1 MRPMI
6 YGEIME
12 LIEKGAEAELYL
24 TNFND
29 LYFDLDEEEKVIVK
43 HRLPKSYRIKNI
55 DDMLREKRTISEA
68 RIIHKVKE
76 SGVNS
81 PHIYEVD
88 LEEFKIIMEY
98 IEGIRMKDYLNN
110 TLDTEICKRI
120 GRIVGKMHD
129 FGVIHGDLTTS
140 NMIKSEDEIYL
151 IDFGLSRFSDSLEE
165 KGVDLHLLRQAMESA
180 HWQIYEKGFEN
191 ILEGY
196 RSVVGD
202 LEDIKRKIE
211 EIEGRGRYK

>member
-1 MRPMI
+1 
-6 YGEIME
+6 ME

-43 HRLPKSYRIKNI
+43 HRLPKSYRIKKI

-88 LEEFKIIMEY
+88 LNEFKINMEY
-98 IEGIRMKDYLNN
+98 IEGIRMKDYLND
-110 TLDTEICKRI
+110 TLDTDICKRI

-129 FGVIHGDLTTS
+129 SGIIHGDLTTS

-151 IDFGLSRFSDSLEE
+151 IDFGLSRFSNSLEE

-202 LEDIKRKIE
+202 LEDIERKID